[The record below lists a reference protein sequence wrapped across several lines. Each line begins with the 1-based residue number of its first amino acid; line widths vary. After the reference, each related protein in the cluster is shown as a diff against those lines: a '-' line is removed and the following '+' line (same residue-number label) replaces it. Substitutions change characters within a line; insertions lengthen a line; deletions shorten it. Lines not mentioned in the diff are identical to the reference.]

1 MDNTEKLLQ
10 ALTDAHG
17 VPGYE
22 VEIRAVLRDY
32 LNPLGTITQDKLGS
46 LICRQSGDGPRI
58 MLAAH
63 MDEIGFI
70 ISHVTE
76 EGFLKFLQLGGWWD
90 QVLLGHRVVIKT
102 HKGDVIGIIGAKPPH
117 LIDAEERKKIVEKK
131 DMYIDIGATSYDEA
145 VATGVRVGDPA
156 VPDSTFRIMAG
167 PKMYVSKAFD
177 DRIGCAVAVEV
188 LRHFAGN
195 AHPNDLYGV
204 MTVMEEVGVRGATTS
219 VRAIDPDVAIILE
232 SDIAGDVPGIKDEES
247 NIKLGGG
254 PTIMVYDARMIPN
267 IKLRDLCI
275 ETAAELGLTVQFS
288 AMPGG
293 ATDGSAIHLHG
304 TGVPT
309 IVIGVAARHIHSHS
323 AIIHRDDFDEA
334 VKLVSAVVAKLD
346 AETVNGLT
354 E

>member
-1 MDNTEKLLQ
+1 VDDTEKLLK
-10 ALTDAHG
+10 ALTEAHG

-22 VEIRAVLRDY
+22 VEIRALLRDY
-32 LNPLGTITQDKLGS
+32 LDPLGTITQDKLGS
-46 LICRQSGDGPRI
+46 VICRQSGDGPRI

-188 LRHFAGN
+188 LRHFADN
-195 AHPNDLYGV
+195 PHSNDLYGV

>member
-1 MDNTEKLLQ
+1 MW
-10 ALTDAHG
+10 
-17 VPGYE
+17 
-22 VEIRAVLRDY
+22 R
-32 LNPLGTITQDKLGS
+32 
-46 LICRQSGDGPRI
+46 
-58 MLAAH
+58 
-63 MDEIGFI
+63 
-70 ISHVTE
+70 
-76 EGFLKFLQLGGWWD
+76 
-90 QVLLGHRVVIKT
+90 
-102 HKGDVIGIIGAKPPH
+102 
-117 LIDAEERKKIVEKK
+117 
-131 DMYIDIGATSYDEA
+131 
-145 VATGVRVGDPA
+145 
-156 VPDSTFRIMAG
+156 
-167 PKMYVSKAFD
+167 
-177 DRIGCAVAVEV
+177 
-188 LRHFAGN
+188 
-195 AHPNDLYGV
+195 
-204 MTVMEEVGVRGATTS
+204 
-219 VRAIDPDVAIILE
+219 
-232 SDIAGDVPGIKDEES
+232 IKDEES